1 MELNSHGGMIYLA
14 TFKPINYINY
24 YQHIFYDTEN
34 TYLGSS
40 SYLYVYITSHG
51 NEKYTSM
58 RGMFGVYDHL
68 LKRCIMMGDG
78 KFSMVATSEIIP
90 RNRRYIK
97 LHEELNDIITNI
109 IFDKL

>member
-1 MELNSHGGMIYLA
+1 MELNSHDDGEIYLA
-14 TFKPINYINY
+14 TFKPKNYINY

-34 TYLGSS
+34 TCLDSS

-58 RGMFGVYDHL
+58 RGVFGIYNCIID
-68 LKRCIMMGDG
+68 RCSVFDG
-78 KFSMVATSEIIP
+78 TFGMVATPKIIP

-97 LHEELNDIITNI
+97 HSQELNDIITNI
-109 IFDKL
+109 IFNKL